1 MVQRLAKAKTE
12 LADTLPGHRP
22 LFESKAA
29 LLSSE
34 VGFLRRRLSFTAV
47 QEQSRLLLDRM
58 QLLGDEAKEARR
70 RREWAEQAARV
81 QMRER
86 RAQVTVG
93 QEAVE
98 LICKNVRKTKQNE
111 TISR

>member
-12 LADTLPGHRP
+12 LPGHRP

-34 VGFLRRRLSFTAV
+34 VGYLRQRLSFTAV

-81 QMRER
+81 EMRER
-86 RAQVTVG
+86 RAQVVVSLNRGHNQALTGSGFSVSGRVG
-93 QEAVE
+93 
-98 LICKNVRKTKQNE
+98 
-111 TISR
+111 

>member
-1 MVQRLAKAKTE
+1 MVQSLAKARVE

-34 VGFLRRRLSFTAV
+34 VGYLRRRLSFTAV

-58 QLLGDEAKEARR
+58 QLLGDGARDARR

-81 QMRER
+81 EARER
-86 RAQVTVG
+86 RAQVVSLMQG
-93 QEAVE
+93 HNIRRSGFG
-98 LICKNVRKTKQNE
+98 LLH
-111 TISR
+111 